1 VLPWFA
7 FGGCAAIVSL
17 FAHEIRGNF
26 NGGTASEIVIRSLL
40 DATWIP
46 ALVLSV
52 VWLFVFGKSRWALQ
66 NFWTGLVFSSLIC
79 LISVEVINLDRMT
92 KGPEITLDQSE
103 VVYGTPEQVEV
114 GLWLKTHTSKND
126 IMATNHFCGDA
137 CSGASWFANDIS
149 KLDSTLNFPSSVTGY
164 GGFNFWLSLYS
175 ERRFFVEGS
184 RFLLMNGMSRDVLL
198 SRMNASLS
206 FANEPS
212 EIVLQ
217 SLVSSGVSH
226 FVVDKQ
232 STTLRD
238 WENFAAKLFENRTFI
253 VLQLHDQNS

>member
-1 VLPWFA
+1 M
-7 FGGCAAIVSL
+7 
-17 FAHEIRGNF
+17 
-26 NGGTASEIVIRSLL
+26 
-40 DATWIP
+40 
-46 ALVLSV
+46 
-52 VWLFVFGKSRWALQ
+52 
-66 NFWTGLVFSSLIC
+66 
-79 LISVEVINLDRMT
+79 EVINLDRMT
-92 KGPEITLDQSE
+92 KGSEITLDQSE
-103 VVYGTPEQVEV
+103 VVYGTPEQIDV
-114 GLWLKTHTSKND
+114 GLWLKANTSMQD
-126 IMATNHFCGDA
+126 IMATNHFCGEA
-137 CSGASWFANDIS
+137 CSGASWFSNDIS
-149 KLDSTLNFPSSVTGY
+149 KLDSTLNFPSSPTGY

-212 EIVLQ
+212 GIVLQ

-238 WENFAAKLFENRTFI
+238 WGNFASELYENETFI
-253 VLQLHDQNS
+253 VLQLHAQNS